1 MPCMSPDGKPT
12 ESGIATLKAIK
23 GGAATPSEIATATNR
38 QLFLVR
44 SGLRELVGAELVKLS
59 ENKYQ
64 LTDTGERAARANF
77 SAFKY

>member
-23 GGAATPSEIATATNR
+23 AGASTPSEIAVTTGR

-44 SGLRELVGAELVKLS
+44 SGLRELVSAGLVESIEDRYRLTADGEKLIS
-59 ENKYQ
+59 
-64 LTDTGERAARANF
+64 
-77 SAFKY
+77 